1 MLLFGMGRLFV
12 RSVLQ
17 PTGGVIIGVWMFDGV
32 SVGFNVCPSAYFTS
46 AVTINSRYDFTV
58 FGISS
63 TVVDWLSK
71 ITVTSGVSIGS
82 RDSIFGIVLLELAFS
97 VSCYLL
103 LSAIV
108 RLWVSQI
115 SSLLNRPHCF
125 FCIFLLD
132 FCCLQVSLIVKTLK
146 VRCQFFCIVLP
157 SDVVTVC

>member
-97 VSCYLL
+97 VSLLSFAFSYCSPMGIANFVLAEPAALL
-103 LSAIV
+103 LLHLFV
-108 RLWVSQI
+108 G
-115 SSLLNRPHCF
+115 
-125 FCIFLLD
+125 FLL
-132 FCCLQVSLIVKTLK
+132 SSG
-146 VRCQFFCIVLP
+146 FFD
-157 SDVVTVC
+157 S